1 MKVSLKNSQWVELF
15 NAIEG
20 MDTVQGKAKFTY
32 ALAKNRAILKP
43 HVEAIQ
49 EAANAFQKTDRFKEY
64 QAKNDNMLRELG
76 VKDDGSPN
84 VREFEGGRL
93 NRVVPVAKQGAF
105 VTAQEKLRE
114 EFKDLFEVIEAGNK
128 DLEAVL
134 KEDIILDVRTV
145 KFNDLPTEIPQR
157 FMNSFFEL
165 VVEEDGA
172 PAGETVH

>member
-1 MKVSLKNSQWVELF
+1 MKITLKNSEWMEVF
-15 NAIEG
+15 GAIQN
-20 MDTVQGKAKFTY
+20 MDGQGNAKFTY
-32 ALAKNRAILKP
+32 ALAKNRSILKP

-49 EAANAFQKTDRFKEY
+49 EAANAFQKTARFKEY
-64 QAKNDNMLRELG
+64 QTRNDAMLKEFG

-114 EFKDLFEVIEAGNK
+114 EFKDLFDVMELNGK

-134 KEDIILDVRTV
+134 KEDVTLDVRTV
-145 KFNDLPTEIPQR
+145 KFSDLPTEIPQR
-157 FMNSFFEL
+157 FMNTFFEL
-165 VVEEDGA
+165 VVEEA
-172 PAGETVH
+172 SIPAGKTLH

>member
-1 MKVSLKNSQWVELF
+1 MKVTLKNSQWVELF
-15 NAIEG
+15 NAIESMG
-20 MDTVQGKAKFTY
+20 TVQGKAKFTY

-49 EAANAFQKTDRFKEY
+49 EAANTFQKTDRFKEY
-64 QAKNDNMLRELG
+64 QAKNDNMLREFG

-105 VTAQEKLRE
+105 VIAQEKLRE
-114 EFKDLFEVIEAGNK
+114 EFKDLFEMMELGGK
-128 DLEAVL
+128 DLELVL
-134 KEDIILDVRTV
+134 KEEVTLDVRTV
-145 KFNDLPTEIPQR
+145 KFSDLPSDIPQR
-157 FMNSFFEL
+157 FMNAFFEL
-165 VVEEDGA
+165 VEEESSV